1 MRVILAVLVLLLGA
15 VQFQLWLGERG
26 LTGVWERQERVRE
39 LEATVE
45 RLERRN
51 RRLRAEVE
59 DLRQGGEAIVE
70 RAREDL
76 GMIRDDE
83 IFIRMVRPADNEE

>member
-83 IFIRMVRPADNEE
+83 IFIRMVRPADSEE